1 MCKEYDYIC
10 PHCKEPEPDMFHSC
24 QGILDESI
32 NKLNLRV
39 RIDKEERARNIEVE
53 KLADFMMDSGL
64 YTKSEALR
72 DASID
77 IDMGDY

>member
-1 MCKEYDYIC
+1 MFKEYDYIC
-10 PHCKEPEPDMFHSC
+10 PHCKEPEPDMLHSC

-32 NKLNLRV
+32 KNMNLKIRV
-39 RIDKEERARNIEVE
+39 DKEDRARSMEVE
-53 KLADFMMDSGL
+53 KLANFMMDSGL
-64 YTKSEALR
+64 YTRSEALR